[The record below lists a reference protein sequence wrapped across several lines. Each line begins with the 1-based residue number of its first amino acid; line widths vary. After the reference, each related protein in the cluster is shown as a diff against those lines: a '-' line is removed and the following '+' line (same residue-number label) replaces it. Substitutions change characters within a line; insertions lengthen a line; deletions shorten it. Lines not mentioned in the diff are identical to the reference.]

1 MIFNLSMKKLI
12 DYILEHISNTTIFEM
27 AYDRRRYCDAI
38 FNLHTEI
45 VQNWCLVKY
54 CNMFDEENYNR
65 LHWSKELTSY
75 LEKLQNVKLKSGDKL
90 RATKLE
96 LIESAELDD
105 EEEVFK
111 KCRTKWLDENL
122 PLDKLNIVAK
132 EFVNEIE
139 NICKYI
145 CDPRFDI
152 RNYAYNEI

>member
-1 MIFNLSMKKLI
+1 MKKLI
-12 DYILEHISNTTIFEM
+12 DYILERISNTTIFEM
-27 AYDRRRYCDAI
+27 AYDRRRYCDTI

-90 RATKLE
+90 RATELE

-105 EEEVFK
+105 EEEVFR

-122 PLDKLNIVAK
+122 PMDKLNIVAK

>member
-1 MIFNLSMKKLI
+1 MKKLI
-12 DYILEHISNTTIFEM
+12 DYILEHISYTVIFEM
-27 AYDRRRYCDAI
+27 AYNRRQYCDAI

-96 LIESAELDD
+96 FIDRAELDD
-105 EEEVFK
+105 EDEVFR
-111 KCRTKWLDENL
+111 KCKTKWLDENL
-122 PLDKLNIVAK
+122 PLDKLSIVAK
-132 EFVNEIE
+132 EFTNEID

-145 CDPRFDI
+145 CDPKFDI
-152 RNYAYNEI
+152 RHYAYSEI